1 MNWELVC
8 EVCLIPHPNW
18 FPYWPNQKEPMIGQM
33 PVMIQDKE
41 GDSKENIKLGKSA
54 RLLLALGQSSLVR
67 PVSVRGQWR
76 WRWAVEMKRADKQ

>member
-8 EVCLIPHPNW
+8 EVCLIPHANW

-41 GDSKENIKLGKSA
+41 GDSKENINLGKSA
-54 RLLLALGQSSLVR
+54 RASAGPGTEQLVQASEYK
-67 PVSVRGQWR
+67 P
-76 WRWAVEMKRADKQ
+76 VEMKRADKQ